1 MTRYV
6 ALLRALNVGGH
17 TVKMDRLCALFTE
30 MDFAGVSTYIAS
42 GNVLF
47 DAALPDAD
55 GAAEALEKSIEA
67 HLQAALG
74 YEVATFLR
82 SAAEIAAVAK
92 HRPFDAP
99 ELEAAFGLMIAFL
112 KRSPDEAAT
121 ARLMAYRRDSDDF
134 AVHGREVYWLR
145 RTQQSETN
153 FAGAALERALK
164 MPATVRSI
172 TTVRKL
178 AEPVNIP

>member
-17 TVKMDRLCALFTE
+17 TVKMDRLRALFTE
-30 MDFAGVSTYIAS
+30 MDFDGVSTYIAS

-47 DAALPDAD
+47 DAAIPDTS
-55 GAAEALEKSIEA
+55 GAAEALEKRIEA

-74 YEVATFLR
+74 YEVVTFLR
-82 SAAEIAAVAK
+82 SPAEIAAVAAHK
-92 HRPFDAP
+92 PFAAQ
-99 ELEAAFGLMIAFL
+99 ELETAFGVMIAFL
-112 KRSPDEAAT
+112 KQSPDEAAT
-121 ARLMAYRRDSDDF
+121 ERLMSYRRASDDF
-134 AVHGREVYWLR
+134 VVHEREVYWLR

-153 FAGAALERALK
+153 FAGATLERALK

-172 TTVRKL
+172 TTVHKL
-178 AEPVNIP
+178 AEISKK

>member
-1 MTRYV
+1 MPRYV
-6 ALLRALNVGGH
+6 AFLRGINLGKRRIA
-17 TVKMDRLCALFTE
+17 MSRLKSVVEELGYTE
-30 MDFAGVSTYIAS
+30 VATFIAS

-47 DAALPDAD
+47 DAN
-55 GAAEALEKSIEA
+55 GAAEALETRIEA
-67 HLQAALG
+67 HLQDALG

-82 SAAEIAAVAK
+82 TPAEITAVAA
-92 HRPFDAP
+92 HRPFAAE

-112 KRSPDEAAT
+112 KRPPDEAAT
-121 ARLMAYRRDSDDF
+121 ARLMSYRRASDDF
-134 AVHGREVYWLR
+134 AIHEREVYWLR

-153 FAGAALERALK
+153 FAGATLERALK

-178 AEPVNIP
+178 AELAGKS